1 MNKEE
6 LKLRRRHQM
15 MYTINKKY
23 FKKGE
28 HPHYEKYHQKNIKIL
43 KEYEKKEVSNK

>member
-1 MNKEE
+1 
-6 LKLRRRHQM
+6 M

-28 HPHYEKYHQKNIKIL
+28 HPHYEKYHEKNIKIL